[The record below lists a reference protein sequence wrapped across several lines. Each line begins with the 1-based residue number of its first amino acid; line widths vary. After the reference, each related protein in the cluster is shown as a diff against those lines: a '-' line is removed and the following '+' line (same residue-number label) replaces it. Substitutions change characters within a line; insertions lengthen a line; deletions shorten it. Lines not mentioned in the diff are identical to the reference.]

1 MSREAERWSMTR
13 HMWLG
18 GLSMAVL
25 LGGIVGWGMH
35 TSIAGAVVVAGQI
48 EVEQNR
54 QVVQHPD
61 GGVVAEIL
69 IAEGDLVNAGQPL
82 LRLDGALL
90 LSELAIV
97 ENQYFEAL
105 ARQARL
111 VAERDGATVLRFP
124 EPLMQ
129 AMALRSEAREQAEG
143 QERLFAARAETL
155 SRQVEQLERRQ
166 EQARAQ
172 LEGLRAQDAALRI
185 EAGLLAADLATQER
199 LQAQGLTQAA
209 RVIAL
214 QREAA
219 RLDGQLGHV
228 AAEIAQVQGRI
239 TEIALQVV
247 TLESS
252 RREEAEAELRETG
265 VRVLELA
272 ERRRSL
278 AERIERLEL
287 RAPVAGQVYGLQ
299 ITTRRAVL
307 RAAEPVLQIV
317 PRDRPL
323 LLSVRIA
330 PADID
335 QVFVGQEASVMF
347 PALSLRDMPD
357 LRGVVTLVSGD
368 AFLDE
373 RMGSSFY
380 RAELVLSDEAR
391 AHLGDRPLLPGMP
404 VEAFIRTEARTP
416 LDYLTRPLTDYFVRA
431 FRES

>member
-1 MSREAERWSMTR
+1 MSRDESWSVAR
-13 HMWLG
+13 YLWLG
-18 GLSMAVL
+18 GLAMVVL
-25 LGGIVGWGMH
+25 IGGVVGWGMH
-35 TSIAGAVVVAGQI
+35 TSIAGAVVVTGQI

-61 GGVVAEIL
+61 GGVVAAIL
-69 IAEGDLVNAGQPL
+69 IAEGDLVDAGQPL

-97 ENQYFEAL
+97 EGQYFEAL

-111 VAERDGATVLRFP
+111 GAERDGTDILRFP
-124 EPLMQ
+124 DPLLL
-129 AMALRSEAREQAEG
+129 AMAERAEAREQAEG
-143 QERLFAARAETL
+143 QRRLFAARAETL
-155 SRQVEQLERRQ
+155 ARQVEQLERRQ

-172 LEGLRAQDAALRI
+172 LDGLSAQNEALRT
-185 EAGLLAADLATQER
+185 EAALLAAELDTQER
-199 LQAQGLTQAA
+199 LQAQGLTQSA
-209 RVIAL
+209 RVTAL

-219 RLDGQLGHV
+219 RLDGQLGNI
-228 AAEIAQVQGRI
+228 AAEIAQVHGRI
-239 TEIALQVV
+239 TEIALQIV

-265 VRVLELA
+265 ARVLELA

-287 RAPVAGQVYGLQ
+287 RAPVSGQVYGLQ
-299 ITTRRAVL
+299 ITTPRAVL
-307 RAAEPVLQIV
+307 RAAEPVLHIV

-347 PALSLRDMPD
+347 PALSMRDLPE
-357 LRGVVTLVSGD
+357 LRGVVTLVSAD
-368 AFLDE
+368 AFLDD

-391 AHLGDRPLLPGMP
+391 GHLGERPLLPGMP

-416 LDYLTRPLTDYFVRA
+416 LDYLTRPLTDYFMRA